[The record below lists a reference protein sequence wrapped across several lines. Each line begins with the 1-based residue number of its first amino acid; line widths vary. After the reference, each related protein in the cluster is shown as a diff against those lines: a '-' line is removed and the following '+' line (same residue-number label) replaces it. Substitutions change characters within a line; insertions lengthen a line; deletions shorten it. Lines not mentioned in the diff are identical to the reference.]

1 MSAHLK
7 CLHGPEPNTAE
18 KLQLPHYE
26 QGILAPYREKDL
38 FLSSHPS
45 ADVTHK
51 PPFSKLALISTE
63 QFMSQ
68 KKRLLQP
75 VRATLWHHSAQRGVI
90 FYQWHVS
97 QGRADLPTG
106 LGELKAHLVWP
117 SELLVWGLN

>member
-1 MSAHLK
+1 MEQRAQNPGRMSGSAHLK

-26 QGILAPYREKDL
+26 RGILAPYREKDL

-68 KKRLLQP
+68 KKDSFNQ
-75 VRATLWHHSAQRGVI
+75 
-90 FYQWHVS
+90 
-97 QGRADLPTG
+97 
-106 LGELKAHLVWP
+106 
-117 SELLVWGLN
+117 